1 MKIIL
6 FLIGITILSC
16 KGQISN
22 NSIIEQGNFIN
33 KNNDRINTYYIYDF
47 VLKENV
53 RKHGYQSKYSKG
65 SVTTNFYF
73 SHNGNIPSQELRN
86 TENLSE
92 AYKLIGEYSYYIKYV
107 YNKDQLGE
115 IKFVDCSQIPKDDF
129 CLDN

>member
-6 FLIGITILSC
+6 FLIGIMILSC
-16 KGQISN
+16 KGQISD

-47 VLKENV
+47 VSEENIK
-53 RKHGYQSKYSKG
+53 KHGSQSKYSKG
-65 SVTTNFYF
+65 SVSTNFYF

-92 AYKLIGEYSYYIKYV
+92 AYKLISEYS
-107 YNKDQLGE
+107 
-115 IKFVDCSQIPKDDF
+115 
-129 CLDN
+129 

>member
-6 FLIGITILSC
+6 FLIGIMSLAC

-22 NSIIEQGNFIN
+22 NSIIEQGNFIS

-47 VLKENV
+47 VSKENIK
-53 RKHGYQSKYSKG
+53 KHGSQSKYSKG

-86 TENLSE
+86 TENLSD
-92 AYKLIGEYSYYIKYV
+92 AYKLISEYSYYIKYV
-107 YNKDQLGE
+107 HNKDPLGE
-115 IKFVDCSQIPKDDF
+115 IKFVDCSQIQKDDF
-129 CLDN
+129 CFDD